1 MAKRSAGLLL
11 FRTVAGAVEVLLVH
25 PGGPFWA
32 KRDDGAWSIPKGE
45 VAAGEDPLEA
55 ALREFR
61 EEMGQSVRG
70 DFISLGSL
78 RQTGGKTVHAWGV
91 RSEFDPS
98 QIVSNTF
105 TVEWP
110 PRSGRQQEFPEIDR
124 AGWFPLDIARVK
136 ILKGQVGFIDELM
149 RTLKDRER

>member
-32 KRDDGAWSIPKGE
+32 KRDAGAWSIPKGE
-45 VAAGEDPLEA
+45 VAVDEDPLQA

-61 EEMGQSVRG
+61 EETGRSVHG
-70 DFISLGSL
+70 DFIPLGSR
-78 RQTGGKTVHAWGV
+78 RQAGGKTVHAWAV

-98 QIVSNTF
+98 QLESNTF
-105 TVEWP
+105 VMEWP
-110 PRSGRQQEFPEIDR
+110 PRSGRLQTFPEIDC
-124 AGWFPLDIARVK
+124 AAWFPLDLARVK
-136 ILKGQVGFIDELM
+136 MLKGQVGFLDGLTRALNDKE
-149 RTLKDRER
+149 T